1 MEALL
6 PYELM
11 VLVYQM
17 DPEKREKF
25 ARVFHQLQMM
35 SVFREVRTWW
45 DHSFYQENWLDL
57 VCMEVVDNT
66 GRYEK
71 MVDCIVMEKCRRYK
85 ILGNRPRL
93 PFDEFDLL
101 SGRAVLQNALDNA
114 QMDELLEFM
123 DTQAQVL

>member
-11 VLVYQM
+11 VMVYQM
-17 DPEKREKF
+17 DPGKREKF
-25 ARVFHQLQMM
+25 APVFHQLQMK
-35 SVFREVRTWW
+35 SVFREVRTWF
-45 DHSFYQENWLDL
+45 HYSFYHEGWLDL
-57 VCMEVVDNT
+57 VCMEQVDNT

-71 MVDCIVMEKCRRYK
+71 MVDCIVMEKCRRYR

-101 SGRAVLQNALDNA
+101 TGRSVLQNAVDNE
-114 QMDELLEFM
+114 QMDELLEFI
-123 DTQAQVL
+123 DAQVQAP